1 MEKVNKNNL
10 KKDLKGIYKVKETNI
25 KKMYEY
31 LKKINK

>member
-1 MEKVNKNNL
+1 MEKVKE
-10 KKDLKGIYKVKETNI
+10 KEEKPDLKGTYKVKETNI